1 MRHHRPLRYISL
13 FSGIE
18 AASVAAEPL
27 GWEPVCFCEIDP
39 FPSAVLAH
47 HYPNVPNLGDITKV
61 DWKEVL
67 RKYGSVDV
75 VVGGSPCQSFSVAGK
90 REGLAGASG
99 LMFEYIRAISEIMPQ
114 YWVWENVPG
123 ALSSSGG
130 ADFECFLR
138 EMAGIRG
145 SGGERYGIG
154 WRVLDAQFF
163 RVAQR
168 RRRLFAVGVL
178 GDLAGPCEI
187 LFESEGLLW
196 NTPSSKQKSEAL
208 AADARCGAQGA
219 GGGAVGFA
227 QNTRDE
233 VRIQGDG
240 TISGALAAQPG
251 MKQQTYV
258 AECLNPWDVQSKR
271 VFSEDA
277 CAPTLGSG
285 TTEGMN
291 IQPSVLQAVSFQT
304 GHSTGNGSG
313 FNVDDVSYTISTS
326 NDQAVAEPIVM
337 ASAHTNAEI
346 GEGGVTPTLIA
357 HIAKDAP
364 VLATA
369 QTCSQPSTPFDD
381 TTVIDRAAYNQGENA
396 AYPPHIEQTD
406 VMDTLVARGPHA
418 VGYSCRTE
426 TM

>member
-1 MRHHRPLRYISL
+1 MRYVSL

-18 AASVAAEPL
+18 AASVAAGPL
-27 GWEPVCFCEIDP
+27 GWEPVCFCEVDE

-47 HYPNVPNLGDITKV
+47 RYPDVPNLGDITKV
-61 DWKEVL
+61 DWKEVIEQH
-67 RKYGSVDV
+67 GPVDV

-90 REGLAGASG
+90 REGLEGASG
-99 LMFEYIRAISEIMPQ
+99 LMFEYIRAVSEIMPR

-145 SGGERYGIG
+145 AGGERYGIG

-178 GDLAGPCEI
+178 GDLSGPAEV
-187 LFESEGLLW
+187 LFESDGLCW
-196 NTPSSKQKSEAL
+196 DTPSSREKRQAL
-208 AADARCGAQGA
+208 ASDARSGPAGADGRR
-219 GGGAVGFA
+219 GGAVAFA

-233 VRIQGDG
+233 VRVQGDG

-258 AECLNPWDVQSKR
+258 
-271 VFSEDA
+271 
-277 CAPTLGSG
+277 
-285 TTEGMN
+285 
-291 IQPSVLQAVSFQT
+291 
-304 GHSTGNGSG
+304 
-313 FNVDDVSYTISTS
+313 
-326 NDQAVAEPIVM
+326 M

-346 GEGGVTPTLIA
+346 GEGGGRSFSDGACREAAASTSNGDDVFPALCATDGSKQFIDNQSVRGGRL
-357 HIAKDAP
+357 
-364 VLATA
+364 VLDPR
-369 QTCSQPSTPFDD
+369 QEGLQ
-381 TTVIDRAAYNQGENA
+381 
-396 AYPPHIEQTD
+396 
-406 VMDTLVARGPHA
+406 
-418 VGYSCRTE
+418 
-426 TM
+426 